1 MALFGPKSDV
11 FWPEIMFLW
20 TASNLFATIMT
31 RHQKDN
37 VFKLLILLD
46 KLLGWNKIWLSII
59 WLFGRLAGRKFGN
72 WSQIISCMPFLWKY
86 IYRWWTRT
94 SIFPSGRPVSRYLF
108 CTDLRRVRIMYFN
121 VREAPLKLASP
132 LFGHSGALFFRAD
145 LSKFAK
151 SPFWRYISAQSI
163 LATLNTLLNTSKC
176 PF

>member
-1 MALFGPKSDV
+1 
-11 FWPEIMFLW
+11 MFLW

-132 LFGHSGALFFRAD
+132 LFGHCPNSDYTPPRALKRALWGTFFPGRFEQICQITV
-145 LSKFAK
+145 L
-151 SPFWRYISAQSI
+151 
-163 LATLNTLLNTSKC
+163 TVHKC
-176 PF
+176 TKHPGKP